1 MKTKLATILFA
12 LFLWWFGAHRFYL
25 WQTWLWFLYLIFVWT
40 FIPALVSIIDIIYFA
55 LMKKEDFD
63 LRYNAEYIKNK
74 DVINWISKNNQDL
87 NNDNIREIYKYGKID
102 IIKLMTDSWQDLN
115 DHRIIYLCKYGQI
128 DIIKLMIENK
138 IDIIKNF
145 WLCSICWYE
154 QINLVKMMIKNGDL
168 EK

>member
-1 MKTKLATILFA
+1 
-12 LFLWWFGAHRFYL
+12 
-25 WQTWLWFLYLIFVWT
+25 
-40 FIPALVSIIDIIYFA
+40 
-55 LMKKEDFD
+55 MKKEIGNLIMYLWDC
-63 LRYNAEYIKNK
+63 LERLAEYIKNK
-74 DVINWISKNNQDL
+74 DIINNNIKIKKNNQDL
-87 NNDNIREIYKYGKID
+87 NNDNIIEIYKYGKID
-102 IIKLMTDSWQDLN
+102 IIKLMTDNWQDLN

-138 IDIIKNF
+138 IDITKNF